1 MGWSHEVKKKKD
13 GGKKKHTPAQV
24 ISLFTCAFN
33 LNFNILFDFNFFS
46 LNVWKEAYHF
56 YMQFHVSVH
65 IFNHPQLKIQVGS
78 IIYEGGVKVRAGQ
91 DLLVRVMSL

>member
-1 MGWSHEVKKKKD
+1 
-13 GGKKKHTPAQV
+13 
-24 ISLFTCAFN
+24 
-33 LNFNILFDFNFFS
+33 
-46 LNVWKEAYHF
+46 
-56 YMQFHVSVH
+56 MQFHVSVH